1 MEMDLSYQKT
11 KELLES
17 HGIRPTSQRLEMAHL
32 LLEKH
37 QHLFAEEVFHLV
49 NTHFPH
55 ASRATIFNN
64 LKLFAEKGL
73 LGTLELKSGVTHFD
87 SNMGVHHHALDET
100 SGEIVDIELNDSLEE
115 KVLAELK
122 ESYFQKTGKE
132 LQNPKLVITLRGK

>member
-1 MEMDLSYQKT
+1 MDLSYQKT

-32 LLEKH
+32 LLERH

-49 NTHFPH
+49 NSHFPH

-64 LKLFAEKGL
+64 LKLFAEKGM

-87 SNMGVHHHALDET
+87 SNIGPHHHALNEET
-100 SGEIVDIELNDSLEE
+100 GEITDVEMNQELET
-115 KVLAELK
+115 KVLEELK
-122 ESYFQKTGKE
+122 ESYFIKTGKKLDE
-132 LQNPKLVITLRGK
+132 VKLVITLRGK

>member
-1 MEMDLSYQKT
+1 MDLSYQKT

-37 QHLFAEEVFHLV
+37 QHLFAEEVFQLV

-87 SNMGVHHHALDET
+87 SNTNIHHHALNEN
-100 SGEIVDIELNDSLEE
+100 SGEIVDIELNQSLE
-115 KVLAELK
+115 KTVLAELK
-122 ESYFQKTGKE
+122 RSYFEKTGKE
-132 LQNPKLVITLRGK
+132 LDQAKLVITLRGK

>member
-1 MEMDLSYQKT
+1 MVMDLSYQKT

-49 NTHFPH
+49 NTNFPH

-87 SNMGVHHHALDET
+87 SNTGVHHHALDEN
-100 SGEIVDIELNDSLEE
+100 SGEIIDIELEKTLEE
-115 KVLAELK
+115 KVLSELK
-122 ESYFQKTGKE
+122 ESYFQKTGKH

>member
-1 MEMDLSYQKT
+1 MDLSYQKT

-37 QHLFAEEVFHLV
+37 QHLFAEEVFQLV

-87 SNMGVHHHALDET
+87 SNTNTHHHALNEN
-100 SGEIVDIELNDSLEE
+100 SGEIVDIELNQSLE
-115 KVLAELK
+115 KTVLAELK
-122 ESYFQKTGKE
+122 RSYFEKTGKE
-132 LQNPKLVITLRGK
+132 LDQAKLVITLRGK